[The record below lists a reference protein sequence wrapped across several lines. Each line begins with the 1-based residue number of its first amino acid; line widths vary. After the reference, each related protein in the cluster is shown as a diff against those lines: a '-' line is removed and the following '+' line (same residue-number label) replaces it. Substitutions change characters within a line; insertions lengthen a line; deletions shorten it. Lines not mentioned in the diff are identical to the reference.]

1 MKLITKQI
9 EKQLAKYPIYS
20 QQSKVLNEMMAICKF
35 FQPNGSYTWYVT
47 EAEKQEDGD
56 WRFFGMVENSYGR
69 ELCYFTLKELENIK
83 LPFGLTIERDI
94 YFKPAKLNELN

>member
-9 EKQLAKYPIYS
+9 ERQLAKYPIYS
-20 QQSKVLNEMMAICKF
+20 QENKGEESVVICKF

-47 EAEKQEDGD
+47 EAERQEDGD
-56 WRFFGMVENSYGR
+56 WLFFGMVENSYGR
-69 ELCYFTLKELENIK
+69 ELGYFTLKELERIK

>member
-9 EKQLAKYPIYS
+9 EKQLVKYPIYS
-20 QQSKVLNEMMAICKF
+20 QQNKGEEVVAICKF

-47 EAEKQEDGD
+47 EGDKQEGGD
-56 WRFFGMVENSYGR
+56 WRFFGLVENSYGR
-69 ELCYFTLKELENIK
+69 EFGYFTLKELESIR

-94 YFKPAKLNELN
+94 YFKPTKLNDLN